1 MSNFSLCTFSAD
13 FEANPS
19 ENYAKKKVY
28 VRNMYIHLFSAFNVE
43 MVNKHRLNIQ
53 DLTKTEH
60 DMYIM
65 GTTMACMGCPTERN
79 DGKER
84 KKQRAKYR
92 FWVNNS

>member
-1 MSNFSLCTFSAD
+1 
-13 FEANPS
+13 
-19 ENYAKKKVY
+19 
-28 VRNMYIHLFSAFNVE
+28 MYLFSAFNVE

-84 KKQRAKYR
+84 KKQ
-92 FWVNNS
+92 

>member
-1 MSNFSLCTFSAD
+1 
-13 FEANPS
+13 
-19 ENYAKKKVY
+19 
-28 VRNMYIHLFSAFNVE
+28 

-79 DGKER
+79 DRKER

-92 FWVNNS
+92 FWVNNF

>member
-1 MSNFSLCTFSAD
+1 
-13 FEANPS
+13 
-19 ENYAKKKVY
+19 
-28 VRNMYIHLFSAFNVE
+28 

>member
-1 MSNFSLCTFSAD
+1 MEDGRIFCGLLRT
-13 FEANPS
+13 S
-19 ENYAKKKVY
+19 ELYAKKPILIMSGLY
-28 VRNMYIHLFSAFNVE
+28 LYLLSAFNVE

-92 FWVNNS
+92 FWVNNF

>member
-1 MSNFSLCTFSAD
+1 MQNPPKPILIMSGL
-13 FEANPS
+13 
-19 ENYAKKKVY
+19 YLY
-28 VRNMYIHLFSAFNVE
+28 LFSAFNVE

-92 FWVNNS
+92 FWVNNF